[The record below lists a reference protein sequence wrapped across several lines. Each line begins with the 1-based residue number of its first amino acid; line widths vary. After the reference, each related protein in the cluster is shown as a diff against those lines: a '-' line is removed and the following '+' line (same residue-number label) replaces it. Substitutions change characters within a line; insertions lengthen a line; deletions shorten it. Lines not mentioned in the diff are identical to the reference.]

1 MYQLDDHV
9 ACAVAGITGKAD
21 AVYYSTFWQHERTL
35 TSALSSFTLRC
46 PCKHIMK
53 CTALSHLCGMMCLL
67 HICPVQALR
76 GCRSARLCVELKL
89 LLWCADASNLIAADA
104 NILINKC
111 RLAAQ
116 QYQFAYQEPIPVEQL
131 VRSLCDNKQGYTQ
144 FGGLRPFG
152 VSLLYGGW

>member
-1 MYQLDDHV
+1 ML
-9 ACAVAGITGKAD
+9 
-21 AVYYSTFWQHERTL
+21 
-35 TSALSSFTLRC
+35 
-46 PCKHIMK
+46 P
-53 CTALSHLCGMMCLL
+53 
-67 HICPVQALR
+67 ICRIQ
-76 GCRSARLCVELKL
+76 GCRSAQPCAAVRLVPQ
-89 LLWCADASNLIAADA
+89 CADASNLIAADA

>member
-1 MYQLDDHV
+1 V
-9 ACAVAGITGKAD
+9 
-21 AVYYSTFWQHERTL
+21 
-35 TSALSSFTLRC
+35 
-46 PCKHIMK
+46 
-53 CTALSHLCGMMCLL
+53 
-67 HICPVQALR
+67 
-76 GCRSARLCVELKL
+76 KL
-89 LLWCADASNLIAADA
+89 LLWCADESNLIAADA

>member
-1 MYQLDDHV
+1 MPL
-9 ACAVAGITGKAD
+9 CAPVRANPSSCQS
-21 AVYYSTFWQHERTL
+21 AVHD
-35 TSALSSFTLRC
+35 C
-46 PCKHIMK
+46 
-53 CTALSHLCGMMCLL
+53 
-67 HICPVQALR
+67 
-76 GCRSARLCVELKL
+76 
-89 LLWCADASNLIAADA
+89 AADA

>member
-1 MYQLDDHV
+1 MLPCLLMQIHSPHRV
-9 ACAVAGITGKAD
+9 AC
-21 AVYYSTFWQHERTL
+21 
-35 TSALSSFTLRC
+35 
-46 PCKHIMK
+46 
-53 CTALSHLCGMMCLL
+53 
-67 HICPVQALR
+67 
-76 GCRSARLCVELKL
+76 
-89 LLWCADASNLIAADA
+89 AADA

>member
-1 MYQLDDHV
+1 MRVNAIH
-9 ACAVAGITGKAD
+9 
-21 AVYYSTFWQHERTL
+21 
-35 TSALSSFTLRC
+35 
-46 PCKHIMK
+46 
-53 CTALSHLCGMMCLL
+53 
-67 HICPVQALR
+67 
-76 GCRSARLCVELKL
+76 GC
-89 LLWCADASNLIAADA
+89 AADA